1 MTTPDAPASSTRNRL
16 LIPLSAVLVA
26 ALIATLTW
34 ALSSRSPHS
43 PRVLKLLGAGG
54 AVSTEAAPMAA
65 GTAGD
70 SRSSVQSPYKL
81 SGPLPEGR
89 PDDAPA
95 YALDGPWST
104 DRLAKVLD
112 RAGLTTEHAS
122 WWWTP
127 PCAVQPAIGAVE
139 QGKPAPD
146 SSAGSGDTPVS
157 SGGTVCAYSGA
168 GTSSS
173 SGSASSDPATSG
185 VKMPPMPADPAPA
198 KSATP
203 EDNVPSYPDKGTTVT
218 DPAPPCCKEEPA
230 PEPTTPAMTSAQAR
244 AAAAPV
250 FDALDLPIEDA
261 TVTVSPWGGSVW
273 LDPVVHGLPTSG
285 YTTRVELGQDRK
297 ISYASG
303 FLGDLTKGD
312 TYPLITARE
321 AFDQIETPP
330 MMDMMCRVGPN
341 GQGCQAPPPQE
352 ITGAKLGLTL
362 RQTGKGDQLLVPA
375 WLFTV
380 KGWTDPL
387 GQIAVEKK
395 YLGEDEPDDAVVNP
409 TDKGTEP
416 ATDPGSGSS
425 SGSVGS
431 GDGTAGTEPAPAV
444 EPPSAVEPGASTT
457 P

>member
-1 MTTPDAPASSTRNRL
+1 MTTLGTNTRNRL
-16 LIPLSAVLVA
+16 LIPLAAVLVA

-43 PRVLKLLGAGG
+43 PRVLKLLGTGG
-54 AVSTEAAPMAA
+54 TASTEAAPMAA
-65 GTAGD
+65 GAPAD
-70 SRSSVQSPYKL
+70 SRSSAASPYKL

-89 PDDAPA
+89 PSDAPA

-104 DRLAKVLD
+104 DRLAEVLD
-112 RAGLTTEHAS
+112 RRGLTTEHAS
-122 WWWTP
+122 WWWSTP
-127 PCAVQPAIGAVE
+127 CSVQPASGAVE
-139 QGKPAPD
+139 QGKPTIEP
-146 SSAGSGDTPVS
+146 TP
-157 SGGTVCAYSGA
+157 GGEVCAYSGD

-173 SGSASSDPATSG
+173 SGSAT
-185 VKMPPMPADPAPA
+185 
-198 KSATP
+198 
-203 EDNVPSYPDKGTTVT
+203 T
-218 DPAPPCCKEEPA
+218 DPAPPCCKTEPA
-230 PEPTTPAMTSAQAR
+230 PEPTTPAMTASQAR

-330 MMDMMCRVGPN
+330 MMDMICRVGPN
-341 GQGCQAPPPQE
+341 GQGCEPPPPQE

-387 GQIAVEKK
+387 GQIAVDKK
-395 YLGEDEPDDAVVNP
+395 YLGEAEPDDAVVNP
-409 TDKGTEP
+409 TDKGTAP

-425 SGSVGS
+425 SGSAGTDGS
-431 GDGTAGTEPAPAV
+431 GPTPV
-444 EPPSAVEPGASTT
+444 RMPPSPTVVPPTG
-457 P
+457 